1 MIRYTSH
8 KDTLILILL
17 FFTLYLYQD
26 RINITHDKKVAL
38 EMLKQC
44 DAEYYIL
51 KLRVT
56 RYGR

>member
-8 KDTLILILL
+8 KDTLLII
-17 FFTLYLYQD
+17 FAFWIIYLYQD
-26 RINITHDKKVAL
+26 RTNITHDKKVAL

-51 KLRVT
+51 KVKMA